1 MRTSPFTSSLL
12 IFLGGSILL
21 LSSLIFIIDPALG
34 IDVGDDIRS
43 TSSTGRSTG
52 IVSDDD
58 DDDDDNLESVSEEP
72 ITIQQKMSTG
82 EIPKDFVRHKIDSHD
97 VMVFARS
104 YGPHNRQA
112 KELLERLSKTLALN
126 VKVEFLDV
134 DLLPG
139 WDGSLIMT
147 ELEEITDQWSF
158 PNIFIGKEH
167 VGGNNELDQL
177 HALGELEDMIINNVV
192 GQEL

>member
-1 MRTSPFTSSLL
+1 MLL
-12 IFLGGSILL
+12 VILFLVQ
-21 LSSLIFIIDPALG
+21 G
-34 IDVGDDIRS
+34 IDDTDA
-43 TSSTGRSTG
+43 
-52 IVSDDD
+52 
-58 DDDDDNLESVSEEP
+58 SEE
-72 ITIQQKMSTG
+72 QVQKLSTG
-82 EIPKDFVRHKIDSHD
+82 EIPMSFVRHKIDSHD

-112 KELLERLSKTLALN
+112 KDLLRRLSKALH

-147 ELEEITDQWSF
+147 ELQEETGQWSF
-158 PNIFIGKEH
+158 PNIFIGKKH
-167 VGGNNELDQL
+167 IGGNRELDQR
-177 HALGELEDMIINNVV
+177 HALGELEDMIKNV

>member
-1 MRTSPFTSSLL
+1 MKVP
-12 IFLGGSILL
+12 SILFQQCL
-21 LSSLIFIIDPALG
+21 LFFLALFLVRGIDDTDASKEAIQTLSSGDTPAA
-34 IDVGDDIRS
+34 
-43 TSSTGRSTG
+43 
-52 IVSDDD
+52 
-58 DDDDDNLESVSEEP
+58 
-72 ITIQQKMSTG
+72 
-82 EIPKDFVRHKIDSHD
+82 FVRQKIDSHD

-112 KELLERLSKTLALN
+112 KELLRRLSQALR

-147 ELEEITDQWSF
+147 ELQEVTGQWSF
-158 PNIFIGKEH
+158 PNIFIGKKH
-167 VGGNNELDQL
+167 IGGNRELDQR
-177 HALGELEDMIINNVV
+177 HALGELEEMIVQA

>member
-1 MRTSPFTSSLL
+1 MTKSKDENRRTSLFPSSLL
-12 IFLGGSILL
+12 ISFGGSILL
-21 LSSLIFIIDPALG
+21 LSFLVFIIIDPAVG
-34 IDVGDDIRS
+34 IGISVVDDTSSTS
-43 TSSTGRSTG
+43 TSSST
-52 IVSDDD
+52 IE
-58 DDDDDNLESVSEEP
+58 ESVNINSH
-72 ITIQQKMSTG
+72 QKMSTG
-82 EIPKDFVRHKIDSHD
+82 EIPKDFVRNKIDSHD

-112 KELLERLSKTLALN
+112 KELLERLSKTLALSI
-126 VKVEFLDV
+126 KIEFLDV

-147 ELEEITDQWSF
+147 ELEEITNQWSF

-167 VGGNNELDQL
+167 IGGNKELDQI
-177 HALGELEDMIINNVV
+177 HALGELEDMISTNVV

>member
-1 MRTSPFTSSLL
+1 LIDWIYIQNYDDMRLPSLL
-12 IFLGGSILL
+12 LRECLL
-21 LSSLIFIIDPALG
+21 LLLALFVVRGVDDTDASESSIH
-34 IDVGDDIRS
+34 
-43 TSSTGRSTG
+43 T
-52 IVSDDD
+52 
-58 DDDDDNLESVSEEP
+58 
-72 ITIQQKMSTG
+72 MSTG
-82 EIPKDFVRHKIDSHD
+82 ELPQAFVRSKIDSHD

-112 KELLERLSKTLALN
+112 KELLRRLSNALR

-147 ELEEITDQWSF
+147 ELQEVTGQWSF
-158 PNIFIGKEH
+158 PNIFIGKKH
-167 VGGNNELDQL
+167 VGGNRELDQR
-177 HALGELEDMIINNVV
+177 HALGELEEMIEEA

>member
-1 MRTSPFTSSLL
+1 MTKSKDENRRTSLFPSSLL
-12 IFLGGSILL
+12 ISFGGSILL
-21 LSSLIFIIDPALG
+21 LSFLVFIIIDPARG
-34 IDVGDDIRS
+34 IGIGVVDDTSSTS
-43 TSSTGRSTG
+43 TSSSTTE
-52 IVSDDD
+52 
-58 DDDDDNLESVSEEP
+58 ESINININS
-72 ITIQQKMSTG
+72 QQKMSTG
-82 EIPKDFVRHKIDSHD
+82 EIPRDFVRNKIDSHD

-126 VKVEFLDV
+126 IKIEFLDV

-147 ELEEITDQWSF
+147 ELEEITNQWSF

-167 VGGNNELDQL
+167 IGGNKELDQI
-177 HALGELEDMIINNVV
+177 HALGELEDMILTNVV

>member
-1 MRTSPFTSSLL
+1 MTFFLAMFLILTSAYACTHHN
-12 IFLGGSILL
+12 
-21 LSSLIFIIDPALG
+21 
-34 IDVGDDIRS
+34 
-43 TSSTGRSTG
+43 TNT
-52 IVSDDD
+52 
-58 DDDDDNLESVSEEP
+58 
-72 ITIQQKMSTG
+72 Q
-82 EIPKDFVRHKIDSHD
+82 

-112 KELLERLSKTLALN
+112 KELLRRLSQALR

-147 ELEEITDQWSF
+147 ELQEVTGQWSF
-158 PNIFIGKEH
+158 PNIFIGKKH
-167 VGGNNELDQL
+167 IGGNRELDQR
-177 HALGELEDMIINNVV
+177 HALGELEEMIVQA

>member
-1 MRTSPFTSSLL
+1 MRTLP
-12 IFLGGSILL
+12 L
-21 LSSLIFIIDPALG
+21 LSSLRISFGGSIILLSLLVFIINPALG
-34 IDVGDDIRS
+34 IGIGVVDDKKS
-43 TSSTGRSTG
+43 TSTG
-52 IVSDDD
+52 IISGDDD
-58 DDDDDNLESVSEEP
+58 DKKSELEES
-72 ITIQQKMSTG
+72 INIQQKMSTG
-82 EIPKDFVRHKIDSHD
+82 ELPKDFVRKKIDSHD

-126 VKVEFLDV
+126 IKVEFLDV

-147 ELEEITDQWSF
+147 ELEEITNQWSF

-167 VGGNNELDQL
+167 IGGNKELDQR

>member
-1 MRTSPFTSSLL
+1 MKIP
-12 IFLGGSILL
+12 SILFQQCL
-21 LSSLIFIIDPALG
+21 LFFLTFFLVRGIDDTDASNEAIQTLSSGDSPAA
-34 IDVGDDIRS
+34 
-43 TSSTGRSTG
+43 
-52 IVSDDD
+52 
-58 DDDDDNLESVSEEP
+58 
-72 ITIQQKMSTG
+72 
-82 EIPKDFVRHKIDSHD
+82 FVRQKIDSHD

-112 KELLERLSKTLALN
+112 KELLRRLSRALR

-147 ELEEITDQWSF
+147 ELQEVTGQWSF
-158 PNIFIGKEH
+158 PNIFIGKKH
-167 VGGNNELDQL
+167 VGGNRELDQR
-177 HALGELEDMIINNVV
+177 HALGELEEMIVQA